1 VFLSTSP
8 VLSSK
13 DEMSWQN
20 TDHCFTYTDCREISI
35 NIISINECEATS
47 YQRGFRVLIILVG
60 NFIRHQKSSS
70 TYFLWAR
77 GHQRVKFLEI
87 VPVRSNKFLTKSDSS
102 LIYLRQIIIFIKNI
116 EKDLTHISRHLS
128 TYLLLTYTYLAM
140 ECTNLKTLGVF
151 LTFLIVVL
159 HWNS

>member
-1 VFLSTSP
+1 MFLSTSP

-13 DEMSWQN
+13 DEMSWQHI
-20 TDHCFTYTDCREISI
+20 DHCFSYRLQR
-35 NIISINECEATS
+35 NIYPHNLNQWVWS

-60 NFIRHQKSSS
+60 YFIRHQKSSS

-128 TYLLLTYTYLAM
+128 TYLLYIPSNGMYKLENSRCFSY
-140 ECTNLKTLGVF
+140 F
-151 LTFLIVVL
+151 LDRSTRLE
-159 HWNS
+159 